1 MKDIF
6 NGISYV
12 FKGIRAYYSDTSLWK
27 YGFLPFLGLV
37 IFYFIIFFLCFY
49 FLKGLVFWLVFL
61 SLVLIFVP
69 LTLSL
74 LYELAGG
81 IFFDLLIA
89 KYAEKNSLLPPP
101 QIKGR
106 FLHFIADTVRFNIKS
121 ILLMILLIPASLVL
135 PLAGQILV
143 FLYLGNR
150 NGKVWLLPA
159 LYFYGKTYE
168 TSKAKL
174 KERGLL
180 ITSFGTTLI
189 FLLSMPFAAL
199 FLLPSLALGGLMLVE
214 ENLLEEEKNG

>member
-12 FKGIRAYYSDTSLWK
+12 FKGIHAYYSDRTLWK
-27 YGFLPFLGLV
+27 YGLFPLLCLFL
-37 IFYFIIFFLCFY
+37 FYSFIFFLCFY
-49 FLKGLVFWLVFL
+49 FLKGLAFWLVFL
-61 SLVLIFVP
+61 SLALIFVP

-81 IFFDLLIA
+81 VFFDLLIE
-89 KYAEKNSLLPPP
+89 KYAEKNSLPPP
-101 QIKGR
+101 PATKGR
-106 FLHFIADTVRFNIKS
+106 YLHFVADTVRFNIKS
-121 ILLMILLIPASLVL
+121 ILLMCILIPASLVL
-135 PLAGQILV
+135 PLAGQLLV

-159 LYFYGKTYE
+159 LYFYGRTYD
-168 TSKAKL
+168 SSGKIL
-174 KERGLL
+174 KEKRLL
-180 ITSFGTTLI
+180 VTSFGTMLTF
-189 FLLSMPFAAL
+189 FLSIPFAAL

>member
-81 IFFDLLIA
+81 VFFDLLIA

-101 QIKGR
+101 ATKGR
-106 FLHFIADTVRFNIKS
+106 YLHFVADTVRFNIKS
-121 ILLMILLIPASLVL
+121 ILLMCILIPASLVL

-180 ITSFGTTLI
+180 ITSFGTTLT
-189 FLLSMPFAAL
+189 FLLSIPFAAL

-214 ENLLEEEKNG
+214 ENLLEEKENG

>member
-1 MKDIF
+1 MKDIL
-6 NGISYV
+6 NGVSYV
-12 FKGIRAYYSDTSLWK
+12 FKGIHAYYADSTLWK
-27 YGFLPFLGLV
+27 YGFLPLLGLA

-49 FLKGLVFWLVFL
+49 FLEGLVFWLVFL

-81 IFFDLLIA
+81 IFFDLLIE

-106 FLHFIADTVRFNIKS
+106 FLHFVADTVRFNIKS
-121 ILLMILLIPASLVL
+121 ILLMIVLLPASLVF

-159 LYFYGKTYE
+159 LYFYGKTYDS
-168 TSKAKL
+168 SKAKL

-180 ITSFGTTLI
+180 ITSFGTTLT
-189 FLLSMPFAAL
+189 FLLSLPFAAL

>member
-12 FKGIRAYYSDTSLWK
+12 FKGIHAYYSDRTLWK
-27 YGFLPFLGLV
+27 YGFLPLLCLV
-37 IFYFIIFFLCFY
+37 CFYFVIFFLCFY
-49 FLKGLVFWLVFL
+49 FLEGLVFWLVFL

-81 IFFDLLIA
+81 VFFDLLIE

-106 FLHFIADTVRFNIKS
+106 FLHFVADTVRFNIKS
-121 ILLMILLIPASLVL
+121 ILLMCILIPASLVL

-159 LYFYGKTYE
+159 LYFYGKTYDSSGE
-168 TSKAKL
+168 IL
-174 KERGLL
+174 KEKRLL
-180 ITSFGTTLI
+180 VTSFGTTLT
-189 FLLSMPFAAL
+189 FLLSIPFAAL
-199 FLLPSLALGGLMLVE
+199 FLLPSLALGGLLLVE
-214 ENLLEEEKNG
+214 ENLLAEEKNG

>member
-1 MKDIF
+1 MKDIL
-6 NGISYV
+6 NGVSYV
-12 FKGIRAYYSDTSLWK
+12 FKGIRAYYADSTLWK
-27 YGFLPFLGLV
+27 YGFLPLLCLV
-37 IFYFIIFFLCFY
+37 CFYFVILFLCFY

-81 IFFDLLIA
+81 VFFDLLIE

-106 FLHFIADTVRFNIKS
+106 FLHFVADTVRFNIKS
-121 ILLMILLIPASLVL
+121 ILLMIVLLPASLVF

-159 LYFYGKTYE
+159 LYFYGKTYDS
-168 TSKAKL
+168 SKAKL

-180 ITSFGTTLI
+180 ITSFGTTLT
-189 FLLSMPFAAL
+189 FLLSIPFAAL

>member
-1 MKDIF
+1 MKDIL

-12 FKGIRAYYSDTSLWK
+12 FKGIRAYYADSTLWK
-27 YGFLPFLGLV
+27 YGFLPLLCLV
-37 IFYFIIFFLCFY
+37 CFYFVIFFLCFY

-61 SLVLIFVP
+61 SLVIIFVP

-81 IFFDLLIA
+81 VFFDLLIE
-89 KYAEKNSLLPPP
+89 KYVKKNSLQPPP
-101 QIKGR
+101 EIKGR
-106 FLHFIADTVRFNIKS
+106 YLHFVADTVRFNVKS
-121 ILLMILLIPASLVL
+121 ILLMVVLIPASLVL

-159 LYFYGKTYE
+159 LYFYGKTYDS
-168 TSKAKL
+168 SKAKM
-174 KERGLL
+174 KEHGLL
-180 ITSFGTTLI
+180 ITGFGTTLT
-189 FLLSMPFAAL
+189 FLLSIPFAAL

-214 ENLLEEEKNG
+214 ENLLEERGNG